1 MKDIFEP
8 STFCKCSRRLPTSGK
23 SIIAAVLAA
32 MMLLSLAACG
42 EVPPTGNS
50 DQAPSAEGNAGGTVE
65 MVPSTDTDGSS
76 DADTAEGKD
85 TPANEDDV
93 ADDAW
98 KAAFEKSLLENYGVK
113 PDHYEELENG
123 VYQVYVEIDGK
134 VVPYVAVDS
143 ATGDYHG

>member
-1 MKDIFEP
+1 MENI
-8 STFCKCSRRLPTSGK
+8 
-23 SIIAAVLAA
+23 
-32 MMLLSLAACG
+32 
-42 EVPPTGNS
+42 
-50 DQAPSAEGNAGGTVE
+50 
-65 MVPSTDTDGSS
+65 
-76 DADTAEGKD
+76 
-85 TPANEDDV
+85 
-93 ADDAW
+93 W

>member
-1 MKDIFEP
+1 MKSISEQR
-8 STFCKCSRRLPTSGK
+8 TFCKCSRRLPTSGK
-23 SIIAAVLAA
+23 LIIAAALAA

-42 EVPPTGNS
+42 KVPPTGNS
-50 DQAPSAEGNAGGTVE
+50 DQDPSA
-65 MVPSTDTDGSS
+65 DTDISP
-76 DADTAEGKD
+76 DEDTAEGKD
-85 TPANEDDV
+85 TPANEDGA

-134 VVPYVAVDS
+134 VVPYVTVDS